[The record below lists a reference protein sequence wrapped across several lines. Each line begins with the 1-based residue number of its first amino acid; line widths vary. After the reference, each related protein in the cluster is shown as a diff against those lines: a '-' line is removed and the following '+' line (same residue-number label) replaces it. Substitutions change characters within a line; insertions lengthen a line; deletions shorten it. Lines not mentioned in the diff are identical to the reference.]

1 MSTGGVPDPTGEL
14 LSRFL
19 STQTGLQ
26 WLAVNI
32 DAVEQRLIKLAERP
46 PTLEDLNALILQ
58 KVNCGICLL
67 C

>member
-1 MSTGGVPDPTGEL
+1 MSTGAASDPAGEL

-32 DAVEQRLIKLAERP
+32 DAWEQRLLKIAEQP
-46 PTLEDLNALILQ
+46 PTLADLNALVLQ
-58 KVNCGICLL
+58 KVLTVR
-67 C
+67 